1 MSIFRDFFVK
11 EKPVFTGITRGVGGF
26 GFGKSAAGG
35 GGGGGSSM
43 SASGGDLNAETTPDG
58 NTYHVF
64 YNPGTLTVSGGG
76 QCDILLVGGGASGRG
91 GHGPGGAGGQVILYE
106 SETLS
111 AGSYPITVGDGG
123 AASPPQGINPGN
135 NTTGFTYTAY
145 GAGLDPGIPPNI
157 PAGWPGFAAMWGP
170 GPEYGNVNSPSFG
183 SPPGPTAG
191 VGAAGAGG
199 SPSSEYRPGGDGRQV
214 PVAFLPTNAP
224 ASLISALGSTPAP
237 SPAWRYFGGG
247 GGQGGGNGFETSQ
260 GGNGGLGGGGG
271 AGTGPGGPGGVPGY
285 GYPFTPGGPLGDAGQ
300 DRRGG
305 GGGGGGIGACG
316 STYCPA
322 KKGGDGVV
330 VVRYS
335 T

>member
-1 MSIFRDFFVK
+1 MLDKHFKK
-11 EKPVFTGITRGVGGF
+11 ESPILGLLGGGGGIGS
-26 GFGKSAAGG
+26 KLI
-35 GGGGGSSM
+35 GGGGGSV

-64 YNPGTLTVSGGG
+64 YNPGTLTVSGAGDV
-76 QCDILLVGGGASGRG
+76 DILLVAGGASGRG
-91 GHGPGGAGGQVILYE
+91 GHGPGGAGGQVVLYE
-106 SETLS
+106 SETLT
-111 AGSYPITVGDGG
+111 AGSYPINIGTGG
-123 AASPPQGINPGN
+123 AASPPQGINSGN
-135 NTTGFTYTAY
+135 NTTGFSYTAY
-145 GAGLDPGIPPNI
+145 GAGQDPALPPNI
-157 PAGWPGFAAMWGP
+157 PGSFPGFTAQWGP

-183 SPPGPTAG
+183 SPGPNAG
-191 VGAAGAGG
+191 VGAAGVGG
-199 SPSSEYRPGGDGRQV
+199 SPSSEYRPGGNGRQV

-224 ASLISALGSTPAP
+224 ANLVTALGSTPTP

-330 VVRYS
+330 IVRYP
-335 T
+335 TPA